1 MRRISHLEC
10 CSPVSVGRGVCVYQ
24 SLTVGMAI
32 LIGAGGPLHA
42 HAVCFFFNYHIRR
55 LEYWTSC

>member
-42 HAVCFFFNYHIRR
+42 HAVCFFF
-55 LEYWTSC
+55 